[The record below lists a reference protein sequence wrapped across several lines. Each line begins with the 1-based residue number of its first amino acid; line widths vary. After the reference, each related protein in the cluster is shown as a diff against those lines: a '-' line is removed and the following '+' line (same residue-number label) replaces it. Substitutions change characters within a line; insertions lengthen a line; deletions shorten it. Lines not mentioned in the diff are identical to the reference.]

1 LPQYDERTESTII
14 VVAVM
19 VVDIVSVIAGA
30 VVDRVVNGVYVVIAV
45 DSVAGIAG
53 AVVDRVING
62 VYVVIVAADVIN
74 DVAMYC

>member
-1 LPQYDERTESTII
+1 MFASGVAVEI

-19 VVDIVSVIAGA
+19 VVDIVAVIAGA
-30 VVDRVVNGVYVVIAV
+30 VVDIAVNGVYVVIVVDIVAV
-45 DSVAGIAG
+45 IAG